1 MGNNKKK
8 SIIGVCIVTYNQ
20 QKYIAQCIDSV
31 LCQQCSEEVRVYVG
45 NDCSTDNTADVCGSY
60 VDKIIF
66 IDRPKNLGLVG
77 NTMAL
82 LDQIRN
88 DGCDYIA
95 MLDGD
100 DYWIDKQKLQ
110 KEFNY
115 LENHPDYGLVH
126 TQVNQLYPQGIKVD
140 NRKDVREGC
149 VFDIIEKY
157 VICNC
162 SVMFRTELLDMIDFD
177 EFQNQG
183 FESCDYVMYAIFA
196 SKTGFGF
203 LPECT
208 AVWRRGIES
217 VSGSSNVDRK
227 IYYVQND
234 LAQWR
239 YLAKLFPERW
249 SYTEQDGEDYLHW
262 QAFNIAFRFGDRK
275 RALQEVPYLKG
286 SYRKKNRIK
295 IIFVHSRFLMLL
307 WNLFREKGSQ

>member
-1 MGNNKKK
+1 MK

-20 QKYIAQCIDSV
+20 EEYIAQCIDSV
-31 LCQQCSEEVRVYVG
+31 LCQQCSEEVRIYVG
-45 NDCSTDNTADVCGSY
+45 NDCSTDNTADVCKSY
-60 VDKIIF
+60 GDKIIF
-66 IDRPKNLGLVG
+66 IDRSKNLGLVG

-88 DGCDYIA
+88 DGCDYVA

-110 KEFNY
+110 KEFDY
-115 LENHPDYGLVH
+115 FKIHPEYGLVH
-126 TQVNQLYPQGIKVD
+126 TCVNQLYPQGIRVD
-140 NRKDVREGC
+140 NRKDVREGY
-149 VFDIIEKY
+149 VFDVIEKY
-157 VICNC
+157 GIGNS
-162 SVMFRTELLDMIDFD
+162 SVMFKTELLNMIDFE
-177 EFQNQG
+177 EFQSQG

-196 SKTGFGF
+196 SKTLFGF
-203 LPECT
+203 LPEQT

-217 VSGSSNVDRK
+217 VSGSSNIERK
-227 IYYVQND
+227 IKYVQNE

-239 YLAKLFPERW
+239 YLAKLFPEKW
-249 SYTEQDGEDYLHW
+249 SFTDQDGDDFLHW
-262 QAFNIAFRFGDRK
+262 RLFNIAFRFGDRK

-307 WNLFREKGSQ
+307 WNVFREKGSQ